1 MFGLLLSIVINILS
15 LGAKPGDENINNA
28 PIINQAIHQ
37 CTEAGGGTVV
47 IPSGEFTTGCI
58 DGNNVRNA
66 LCEEGM
72 RGPHTLLLASC
83 DNCKVEDFEVKNSA
97 NYAFLGYLVN
107 HASFTHLRIL
117 GGWDGIHI
125 RGARNVKIERCE
137 MHTGDNAIHLVGS
150 YPRRRQQLWKNYN
163 KQLDNS

>member
-15 LGAKPGDENINNA
+15 LGAQPGDENINNA

-58 DGNNVRNA
+58 YLQSGVKLHLEQGTVNYNSATDPQWSLALIHGIGISHSGIEGEGCIDGNNVRNA
-66 LCEEGM
+66 LGEEGM

-107 HASFTHLRIL
+107 HTSFTHLRI
-117 GGWDGIHI
+117 
-125 RGARNVKIERCE
+125 
-137 MHTGDNAIHLVGS
+137 
-150 YPRRRQQLWKNYN
+150 
-163 KQLDNS
+163 